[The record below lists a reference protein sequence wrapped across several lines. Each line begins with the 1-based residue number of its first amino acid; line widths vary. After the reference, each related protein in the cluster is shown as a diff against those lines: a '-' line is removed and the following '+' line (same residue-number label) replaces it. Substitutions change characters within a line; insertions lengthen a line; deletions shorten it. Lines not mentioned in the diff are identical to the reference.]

1 MVRLAGLAAYSV
13 SQRYREI
20 SRCAALG
27 ARSQD
32 VLTLVLKEAS
42 ALLLTGI
49 LIGTTLAILAERG
62 LAAVSSTV
70 GNVNSRSS
78 SDPLII
84 VGAPLLLGVLAL
96 FACYV
101 PGRKSTKLDP
111 MTALRHE

>member
-1 MVRLAGLAAYSV
+1 M
-13 SQRYREI
+13 
-20 SRCAALG
+20 ALG